1 MSGHSKW
8 SQIKR
13 QKGVADV
20 KRGATFSKL
29 ANAISIAARGGADPN
44 MNFQLRIAIEKARA
58 ANMPKDNIQRAI
70 DKVSGSSGGPALEE
84 ILFEA
89 YGPNGIA
96 FLIEAA
102 TDNRNRTSSQVRE
115 AIHKAGGKLAETGS
129 VSYLF
134 AKKGLIVLPSND
146 QAEEIELAAIDA
158 GAEDVLAVEDHVFIY
173 TKPQEL
179 MAVVGKLAEQ
189 NYQAEEFSLVW
200 EPNTHIDITDQTVA
214 QKLIKL
220 SENLEELD
228 DVVKVA
234 SNFDISNDLAQP
246 VG

>member
-1 MSGHSKW
+1 MAGHSKW

-20 KRGATFSKL
+20 KRGAAFAKL
-29 ANAISIAARGGADPN
+29 ANAISIAARGGVDPN

-58 ANMPKDNIQRAI
+58 ANMPKENIQRAI
-70 DKVSGSSGGPALEE
+70 DKVSGAGGTSALEE

-115 AIHKAGGKLAETGS
+115 ILTKANGKLAENGA

-134 AKKGLIVLPSND
+134 AKKGLIILTA
-146 QAEEIELAAIDA
+146 QEKAEEIELAAIDA
-158 GAEDVLAVEDHVFIY
+158 GADDVSAIDERVFVY

-179 MAVVGKLAEQ
+179 MAVVQKLSDRG
-189 NYQAEEFSLVW
+189 YQAEEFNLVW
-200 EPNTHIDITDQTVA
+200 EPTAPIQITDQA
-214 QKLIKL
+214 AAEKLIKL
-220 SENLEELD
+220 SESLEDLD

-234 SNFDISNDLAQP
+234 SNFDLQEDLI
-246 VG
+246 

>member
-96 FLIEAA
+96 FLIETA

-115 AIHKAGGKLAETGS
+115 VLTKAGGKLAETGS

-134 AKKGLIVLPSND
+134 AKKGLIVLPTND
-146 QAEEIELAAIDA
+146 KAEEIELAAIDA
-158 GAEDVLAVEDHVFIY
+158 GADDVSTSDDHVFVY

-179 MAVVGKLAEQ
+179 MTIVQKLADQ
-189 NYQAEEFSLVW
+189 DYQAEEFNLVW
-200 EPNTHIDITDQTVA
+200 EPTNHIEITDQTTA
-214 QKLIKL
+214 EKLIKL
-220 SENLEELD
+220 SENLEDLD

-234 SNFDISNDLAQP
+234 SNFDISPDILS
-246 VG
+246 V